1 MCTTIGRRIGH
12 RCPKILWFGRRFFL
26 DKFYA
31 TLNTSLPDTGKLNRL
46 SRQPAKPIHGVIG
59 PGSTEY

>member
-1 MCTTIGRRIGH
+1 MPEDFVVEWRI
-12 RCPKILWFGRRFFL
+12 FL
-26 DKFYA
+26 DRIYA
-31 TLNTSLPDTGKLNRL
+31 TPDTSLPDTGKLNRL